1 MNKDQAIGILQDR
14 ISEVNSYNFDS
25 KVWKDRTQLDVQQIF
40 GRYCEQWL
48 QVGQLHFDTYIVAEK
63 HKKMTEGKATAVKL
77 LQSYVDYINQTTA
90 IASQK
95 KQESEEIFKTKYSDL
110 LKEWNE
116 FVPQY
121 NQLLKDHDN
130 LIEQHDL
137 VKEEKENIEQT
148 LQQSQKVEQY
158 FPIELLENT
167 RGYLNITGNQCN
179 QSFNF
184 GLNDACLVMLRK
196 LIETLIIECFERHRI
211 EATIKNHLGHYF
223 FLSDLIDLFT
233 KETAWTISR
242 NTLSSLPSIKKLGD
256 LSAHNRRFNA
266 KRTDLEKIQS
276 DVRIVI
282 EELVHLIDYPTWTK

>member
-14 ISEVNSYNFDS
+14 IREVSSYNFDP

-48 QVGQLHFDTYIVAEK
+48 QVGQLHFDTFIVSEK
-63 HKKMTEGKATAVKL
+63 AKKLAEGKATAIRL
-77 LQSYVDYINQTTA
+77 LQSYIEYINQTSA
-90 IASQK
+90 IASQQR
-95 KQESEEIFKTKYSDL
+95 QESEELYRQKYSQL
-110 LKEWNE
+110 LSEWNE

-137 VKEEKENIEQT
+137 LKEEKETIEQAS
-148 LQQSQKVEQY
+148 QQNQKVEQY
-158 FPIELLENT
+158 FPIELLDNT
-167 RGYLNITGNQCN
+167 RGYLTTTGNQCN
-179 QSFNF
+179 SCFNY

-211 EATIKNHLGHYF
+211 EAKIKNHQGHYF
-223 FLSDLIDLFT
+223 FLSDLIDLFA
-233 KETAWTISR
+233 KETAWTTSR
-242 NTLSSLPSIKKLGD
+242 NTLSSLPNIKKLGD

-266 KRTDLEKIQS
+266 KRQDLEKIQTE
-276 DVRIVI
+276 VRIVI